1 VTVKL
6 ITNVSQRLIPGSVF
20 FVQESKS
27 LTLKKALKYKSGY
40 IMTFEELNNRNQA
53 EELVGEKLYG
63 GEIIDPQIL
72 FVHKLIGAEVFDQ
85 NSGFLGTIKSVV
97 ANPASDLIELETGKL
112 IPLNFLIS
120 FTENTPSKAIVE
132 LPANLLKSQ

>member
-40 IMTFEELNNRNQA
+40 IMTFEEINNRNQA
-53 EELVGEKLYG
+53 EELVGEKL
-63 GEIIDPQIL
+63 
-72 FVHKLIGAEVFDQ
+72 
-85 NSGFLGTIKSVV
+85 
-97 ANPASDLIELETGKL
+97 
-112 IPLNFLIS
+112 
-120 FTENTPSKAIVE
+120 
-132 LPANLLKSQ
+132 